1 MTSEK
6 LSWLL
11 CKRSKA
17 ENGRERLDG
26 EERPGGRRGG
36 KRRVEEEGGRG
47 GWKRRVE
54 EEGGEERSRG
64 GRGEE
69 GRGRARVGEKGLG
82 REGVNGGKSLKKMVE
97 EWVEF
102 LRKQRMVD
110 ERKGLSEKKD

>member
-26 EERPGGRRGG
+26 EERSGGRRGG
-36 KRRVEEEGGRG
+36 GKG
-47 GWKRRVE
+47 GWKRRVGKRDLGG
-54 EEGGEERSRG
+54 GGE
-64 GRGEE
+64 
-69 GRGRARVGEKGLG
+69 GRARVGEKGLG

-110 ERKGLSEKKD
+110 ERKGLSERKD